1 MMSKILKPAAV
12 IIFAVILVLGVIM
25 GVGLPLNFVM

>member
-1 MMSKILKPAAV
+1 MSKILKPAAI
-12 IIFAVILVLGVIM
+12 IIFAVILILGIVM